1 MAAED
6 CGGCEFGGII
16 GTGDVA
22 AEYPKLSSE
31 VAILLQEVA
40 GVRLSGSCEGSGTPE
55 QSSTAD
61 SGSPESASPSR
72 SQSMAT
78 QPLSQLLSAGD
89 HKTLVTG
96 EIFQAT
102 TSSDDRE
109 EETKGRHIQDTLS
122 LGQLRKGEAHTST
135 SSEGGS
141 IEERDGARQDGFVDL
156 EDNAKVNQRGEVDTL
171 TLRGGR
177 REDAEGEILSLES
190 GVVAAFSSTAS
201 ACHKESS
208 SSRFPC
214 NLTSPKQSGLNAS
227 HEAISRQTENITVGS
242 PDESCSHD
250 AHCKYTTVGGRDES
264 ISGVDRVLLDL
275 ASALFEYVYSGL
287 DSPTVPRQE
296 QPLSCE
302 FAESVNTIF
311 QENET
316 AGRLLEGKP
325 RSSLP
330 SKLSVPLPGSGQFAS
345 ASALAGTLSSL
356 GLGTGKRGD
365 SMLPIR
371 RQASDGQANG
381 KHSEQ
386 VRFSGSAQEEYLRS
400 LTIPIPS
407 TSSFLEREPCVGQ
420 SSSDVVAGVA
430 APTSGP
436 LVKRMSTT
444 VYSES
449 PTRSSAKAHLH
460 FLPSEGGGLRHR
472 ELNEAG
478 AQETKAAGRR
488 EATRKKFRRE
498 EQGTPSL
505 NAAEG
510 RTGARGEDGSRGET
524 IEHESSPSTEAFLLR
539 LPCNPSSCPTC
550 LRAVEMGDSA
560 VDTLMNKLTGLHTRL
575 SLTMDLLMRQQRCQQ
590 QMAVWLCKLQRQ
602 RQRLGVEGTVLDNT
616 EVRQDTQ
623 LVSPSEETTNLERG
637 RGPLADELQRHKLLA
652 DVSKIQDQSQYGRHA
667 SDGHFQT
674 AWCHASSKIREGR
687 QQGTIA
693 LGTGGQQSRA
703 RSPYVSESA
712 SDGPACNS
720 GISFAQSSGVNRDNR
735 RGGEIQESQVVHHP
749 EDRRQQGASLV
760 PKQFP
765 EDYSQ
770 APYWLPEQGPGL
782 RRTPVPL
789 RFPPPKAEGCERNNQ
804 SSTSPGAASSSTSVY
819 SRGSNVRHEQDPY
832 PHSLMIQLI
841 QPLPTGIKLE
851 MKAHRPSS
859 STPTSISGETS
870 EQPVPREYALRVSL
884 TRHDTKYISFH
895 SLRGILPAYNE
906 AVRLRNKFA
915 GLPFVLPALTL
926 EELQKRKGALEQRI
940 PLRGHGPREAF
951 MTVQQRMTYYRQ
963 VGRRPSTFRTT
974 GGSCKEGDS
983 SAPDDKD
990 GECSRPGECGN
1001 STSGTRCSV
1010 NPWKWPATPKC
1021 TDQDPD
1027 SEMLGGSESVTRQV
1041 NNLQAFSRGPSAS
1054 SDDNGVTQRSH
1065 QENPGRFAP
1074 DFSDTSRSH
1083 SETVRS
1089 LLASKASA
1097 SAVRKCANVERPCP
1111 DVEQTGEVQSIPIT
1125 PTLSSLEEVA
1135 AIAGGWRVT
1144 GGTRRQTTPSTD
1156 SVPRRQHTN
1165 PQSKQN
1171 DPTLVSPPLCSK
1183 VRTSDET
1190 RVETRLNSQAQVEG
1204 AAVSGRLSGKR
1215 QVAAP
1220 SEALNKQGNQ
1230 DSEASSVS
1238 ERCDRATR
1246 EGFCEKSGRSGC
1258 CAALGS
1264 TKYTASVQS
1273 RAAVASLDA
1282 EADRR
1287 TAAAKRRLDIPS
1299 WMQTE
1304 LSSYVGP
1311 ISRDTVTSSVSSSD
1325 CSSRETTGSF
1335 ETRSLERTPETVT
1348 SKRRDREELRDF
1360 VLELGQRGEKR
1371 RRTLD
1376 EPEKKVV
1383 ADCCG
1388 GR

>member
-6 CGGCEFGGII
+6 CGGCQFGGII

-40 GVRLSGSCEGSGTPE
+40 GVRLSGSCEGSDTPE

-78 QPLSQLLSAGD
+78 QPISQLLSAGD

-96 EIFQAT
+96 EIYQAT

-109 EETKGRHIQDTLS
+109 EETRGRHIQDTLS
-122 LGQLRKGEAHTST
+122 LGQSSKGEAHTST
-135 SSEGGS
+135 SSES
-141 IEERDGARQDGFVDL
+141 DPSEERDGAQHDGFVDL
-156 EDNAKVNQRGEVDTL
+156 EENAKVNQRGEVGTL
-171 TLRGGR
+171 TLRRGR
-177 REDAEGEILSLES
+177 RGDADGERLSLES

-201 ACHKESS
+201 ACHKETA

-214 NLTSPKQSGLNAS
+214 NLTSPSQSGLTAS
-227 HEAISRQTENITVGS
+227 QEAISSQTENITVGS
-242 PDESCSHD
+242 PDGSCSHE
-250 AHCKYTTVGGRDES
+250 AHCTYTTVGGRDES
-264 ISGVDRVLLDL
+264 ILGVDRVLLDL

-287 DSPTVPRQE
+287 DSPKVPRQE

-302 FAESVNTIF
+302 FAESVNTLF
-311 QENET
+311 QENT
-316 AGRLLEGKP
+316 AADRLLEGKP

-345 ASALAGTLSSL
+345 ASALAGVLSSL

-365 SMLPIR
+365 SMVPIR

-381 KHSEQ
+381 KHSAEQ

-400 LTIPIPS
+400 LTIPVPS
-407 TSSFLEREPCVGQ
+407 TSSFLEREPCVAQ

-430 APTSGP
+430 PPTSGP
-436 LVKRMSTT
+436 LVKRVLTT
-444 VYSES
+444 VYSKS

-460 FLPSEGGGLRHR
+460 FLPSEGGGFRHR

-478 AQETKAAGRR
+478 SQETKAAGRH
-488 EATRKKFRRE
+488 EATRKTLRRE
-498 EQGTPSL
+498 EQGTPGL

-510 RTGARGEDGSRGET
+510 RISARGEDGSRGET
-524 IEHESSPSTEAFLLR
+524 IEHESLPSTEAFLLS

-550 LRAVEMGDSA
+550 LRAVEMGES
-560 VDTLMNKLTGLHTRL
+560 VVETLMNRLTGLHTRL

-602 RQRLGVEGTVLDNT
+602 HQRLGVEGTGLDNT
-616 EVRQDTQ
+616 EVRRDTQ
-623 LVSPSEETTNLERG
+623 LISPSQETTNLERR
-637 RGPLADELQRHKLLA
+637 RGPLADELQRHKLLPE
-652 DVSKIQDQSQYGRHA
+652 VLKIRNRSQHGRQA
-667 SDGHFQT
+667 SDGHFET
-674 AWCHASSKIREGR
+674 AWCHSSSKSKEGW
-687 QQGTIA
+687 QQETSA
-693 LGTGGQQSRA
+693 LGTGGQQTRA

-712 SDGPACNS
+712 SAGPACNS
-720 GISFAQSSGVNRDNR
+720 GISFAQSSGANSDNR
-735 RGGEIQESQVVHHP
+735 GGGEIQESQVVHRP
-749 EDRRQQGASLV
+749 EDRRQQGVSLV

-770 APYWLPEQGPGL
+770 APYRLPEQGPDF
-782 RRTPVPL
+782 RRTL
-789 RFPPPKAEGCERNNQ
+789 SFPPSKAEVCERNNQ
-804 SSTSPGAASSSTSVY
+804 SSTAPGAASSSTSVY

-859 STPTSISGETS
+859 STPTSIIGETS

-884 TRHDTKYISFH
+884 TRHDTKYMSFH

-951 MTVQQRMTYYRQ
+951 MTVQQRMTHYRQ
-963 VGRRPSTFRTT
+963 VGKRLPSTFRTI
-974 GGSCKEGDS
+974 GRSCKEGDS
-983 SAPDDKD
+983 SAPDDED
-990 GECSRPGECGN
+990 GGCSRPRECGN
-1001 STSGTRCSV
+1001 STSGTKCSV
-1010 NPWKWPATPKC
+1010 NPCKCPSTPRS

-1027 SEMLGGSESVTRQV
+1027 SEMLGGSESATRQV
-1041 NNLQAFSRGPSAS
+1041 NNLRAFSRGPSAS

-1065 QENPGRFAP
+1065 QEDPGRFAP
-1074 DFSDTSRSH
+1074 AFSDTSRSH

-1089 LLASKASA
+1089 LLSSKASA
-1097 SAVRKCANVERPCP
+1097 NAVRKCANVERPYP
-1111 DVEQTGEVQSIPIT
+1111 DVEQTGEVRSIPIT

-1135 AIAGGWRVT
+1135 AIAGAWRVT
-1144 GGTRRQTTPSTD
+1144 GGTRHQTTPSTD
-1156 SVPRRQHTN
+1156 SVPRRQQMN

-1171 DPTLVSPPLCSK
+1171 DPMLVPPPLCSK
-1183 VRTSDET
+1183 VRTSDES

-1204 AAVSGRLSGKR
+1204 AAVSGRPSGKR

-1220 SEALNKQGNQ
+1220 SEALNKQENQ
-1230 DSEASSVS
+1230 DTEASSVS

-1246 EGFCEKSGRSGC
+1246 EGFCQKLGRSGC

-1273 RAAVASLDA
+1273 LAAGASLDA
-1282 EADRR
+1282 GADRR

-1304 LSSYVGP
+1304 LNSYVGP

-1325 CSSRETTGSF
+1325 CSSTETTGSF
-1335 ETRSLERTPETVT
+1335 ETRSLERTPEAVT
-1348 SKRRDREELRDF
+1348 TKRRDRVELRDF
-1360 VLELGQRGEKR
+1360 VLELGQWGEKR

-1376 EPEKKVV
+1376 EQAKKAV
-1383 ADCCG
+1383 AECCG